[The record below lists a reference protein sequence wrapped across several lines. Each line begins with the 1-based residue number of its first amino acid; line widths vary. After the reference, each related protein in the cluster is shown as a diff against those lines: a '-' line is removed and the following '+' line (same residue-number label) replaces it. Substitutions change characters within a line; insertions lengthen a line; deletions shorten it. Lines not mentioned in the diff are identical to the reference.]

1 MIRSWYACFFAL
13 LVVVLVAAGISAF
26 RHLDAI
32 ARADRLDDPPAAS
45 SPRDSTLAPT
55 AFAPIAPGPADYAP
69 YHAEDA
75 AWRKRNARQFSLSE
89 LRARGDGTRT
99 GREALQDRVYE
110 YTRRGDQGRAITEL
124 EQWVARH
131 PGDEHALLWLARL
144 LNETGRSDDAITR
157 YRQLLA
163 AQQRSRSE

>member
-1 MIRSWYACFFAL
+1 MIRTWYACFFAL
-13 LVVVLVAAGISAF
+13 AVVMLVAGGIYAF

-32 ARADRLDDPPAAS
+32 AQASRLADPPGMA
-45 SPRDSTLAPT
+45 SPRDSTPAPS
-55 AFAPIAPGPADYAP
+55 AFAPIAPSPADYAP
-69 YHAEDA
+69 YQAEDA

-110 YTRRGDQGRAITEL
+110 HTRRGDQARAIAEL

-144 LNETGRSDDAITR
+144 LNETGRNADAITR

-163 AQQRSRSE
+163 AQQRSGSE